1 MLRAMR
7 NCGQGDANC
16 VRTFDALHSGLCKN
30 DEDLPIW
37 SWFSSTSQVTM
48 MPDVQLCC
56 DGGWIPTMLIVPLCV
71 AMACCP
77 GSSSSRLSA
86 SLRFGNRA
94 VTALVFMMKSVPT
107 TDERFTACQQRAG
120 VFVDGN
126 VEAVPHSVDTLGRKI
141 LVVLRSFRFQ

>member
-1 MLRAMR
+1 
-7 NCGQGDANC
+7 
-16 VRTFDALHSGLCKN
+16 
-30 DEDLPIW
+30 
-37 SWFSSTSQVTM
+37 M

-71 AMACCP
+71 AMARCP

-126 VEAVPHSVDTLGRKI
+126 VEAVPHSVDTLGRTI
-141 LVVLRSFRFQ
+141 LVVLRSFRFR